1 MSSNRTRSESASR
14 SSCKVLSCD
23 SKFGLAVLPAFSSSS
38 CLANCAFS
46 SLILR
51 NASAAFV
58 DLIVSGISE
67 SASVEFGTSAAA
79 CFFEEPNKRSMSFSD
94 LLAPLAGLVVSD
106 AGGVAAFLGSSVTG
120 VDTPS
125 SASAPMRLNA
135 SRIEL
140 PKSGCD
146 AGLVSGEFS
155 GTSIIC

>member
-14 SSCKVLSCD
+14 SSCKVLSCA
-23 SKFGLAVLPAFSSSS
+23 SKLGLVVLPAFSSSS
-38 CLANCAFS
+38 CFASCAFS

-51 NASAAFV
+51 KASAAFV

-67 SASVEFGTSAAA
+67 SASVEVGASAV
-79 CFFEEPNKRSMSFSD
+79 CFFEDPNKRSMSFSD
-94 LLAPLAGLVVSD
+94 LLVGLVVSAD
-106 AGGVAAFLGSSVTG
+106 GVAAFLAGLGSSVTG

-146 AGLVSGEFS
+146 AGFVSGEFS
-155 GTSIIC
+155 GSSIIC